1 MSKSCR
7 FKRFIAIRFLHFL
20 RAEGQIDPATPFKRV
35 ARPGKRAMRRL
46 LLVTLL
52 VAAVGSGYY
61 YRDYFLGTA
70 TQTRPTRPPA
80 AQPVAAGVAAEISAP
95 IEVAAIG
102 NVQSIATVM
111 IKSRIDGEIAQVHF
125 EEGQEV
131 KAGDLLFSLDDR
143 VARAQLEQSEANLER
158 DRAQLRRFQLEVA
171 RQTGLANRGIAPA
184 QKLEDV
190 TTSEAVFEAT
200 VRASEAAV
208 ETARINLNFTTIRA
222 PITGR
227 TGSVALK
234 RGNVVKA
241 VDTLPTVMPMVT
253 ITQLQPIYVTFTV
266 PERHLGDLRA
276 ALVSGR
282 VPVVATTPGSPQN
295 PIAGQL
301 TFIDNQVDAATGT
314 ISLKATF
321 TNDDARLWPGQ
332 FVYVAVTLGVQT
344 NALAVPST
352 AIQVGQNGPYVFVIK
367 PDSTVE
373 LRLVRI
379 DRTVKGKTVIAGG
392 LASGE
397 RVVTDGQL
405 RLSNGTRV
413 AAQQAQEDLA
423 AQKQRSG
430 PIVER

>member
-1 MSKSCR
+1 MK
-7 FKRFIAIRFLHFL
+7 
-20 RAEGQIDPATPFKRV
+20 
-35 ARPGKRAMRRL
+35 RL
-46 LLVTLL
+46 LLATLL
-52 VAAVGSGYY
+52 MAAAGSGYY

-70 TQTRPTRPPA
+70 TEIRPTRPPT
-80 AQPVAAGVAAEISAP
+80 AQPVVADVAVEISAP
-95 IEVAAIG
+95 VEVAGIG
-102 NVQSIATVM
+102 NVQSIASVM
-111 IKSRIDGEIAQVHF
+111 VKSRIDGEIAQVHF

-131 KAGDLLFSLDDR
+131 KNGDLLFSLDDR
-143 VARAQLEQSEANLER
+143 VARAQLQQSEANLER

-171 RQTGLANRGIAPA
+171 RQTGLANRGIASA

-190 TTSEAVFEAT
+190 MTSEAVFEAT

-208 ETARINLNFTTIRA
+208 ETARINLNFTAIRA

-241 VDTLPTVMPMVT
+241 VDTVPTVTPMVT
-253 ITQLQPIYVTFTV
+253 ITQLRPIYVTFTV

-282 VPVVATTPGSPQN
+282 LPVVVTIPSSPLS

-321 TNDDARLWPGQ
+321 ANDDARLWPGH
-332 FVYVAVTLGVQT
+332 FVNVTVTLGVQR
-344 NALAVPST
+344 NALAVPGT

-373 LRLVRI
+373 LRLVRV
-379 DRTVKGKTVIAGG
+379 DRSVTNKTVIAEG
-392 LASGE
+392 LAAGE
-397 RVVTDGQL
+397 RVVVDGQL
-405 RLSNGTRV
+405 RLTNGTRIAV
-413 AAQQAQEDLA
+413 
-423 AQKQRSG
+423 QRSEEA
-430 PIVER
+430 PPPKAQPLPVAER